1 MSCQRVGCFAAHS
14 SIASISSSTRRSFWV
29 SFFRMNDWD
38 RGDELSLFLRFQR
51 AENAGKLLYYIR
63 LMVDGTGIEAVTPA
77 V

>member
-1 MSCQRVGCFAAHS
+1 
-14 SIASISSSTRRSFWV
+14 
-29 SFFRMNDWD
+29 MNDWD